1 MKIVD
6 PHSYADLGQ
15 GRIRHIDFQLE
26 VDFSKKCAQV
36 HAFYTLDQPVEGS
49 FFMDTS
55 DLNVSKVHSHGKP
68 IDWEIDK
75 VDSLLG
81 GRLHLQGLNGISTFS
96 IELTTSPEASAL
108 QWLEPYQTS
117 GKQHPFLY
125 SQCQSIHARSIF
137 PCQDTPSVRFT
148 YSADVRV
155 ASPLVA
161 VMGAAHAGSQSD
173 DRFNRFRFNMPQPIP
188 SYLFALAVGNLTI
201 RNLGERCGVFA
212 EPEVIDAA
220 AWEFAE
226 NETKL
231 MEAEKLFGPYV
242 WERYDI
248 LILPPSFPYGGM
260 ENPRLTFLSPIFLL
274 GDRSETII
282 ITHELAHAWTGN
294 LVTNAT
300 WEDFWLNEGW
310 TTFAHTR
317 ITEALEGRDYAQFR
331 TALARIRML
340 EDMEQFGMK
349 SPLTCL
355 WFPMQ
360 GLHPDEIFSSIP
372 YYKGSAFLTQLE
384 ESVGREAFDAFI
396 KKYIDSFQFQS
407 ISTAG
412 FIKFLMEQLPQAA
425 NKVDLQKWLYR
436 PGFPEDAPSL
446 KSSIYDDLA
455 AKADAFAQ
463 GQRLQSQDIKGWKP
477 DQVTLFLR
485 LLPDRIPVD
494 DCRYLEQLFEFHNK
508 TAAATLSA
516 FYSLAV
522 RSGYQNVLPG
532 IEHFIANIGR
542 HFLLSPIFRAMT
554 QSDWARD
561 KARPIFERYRAR
573 HHPITVNYLDNL
585 LSESRL

>member
-6 PHSYADLGQ
+6 PHSYADLSQ
-15 GRIRHIDFQLE
+15 GRIKHIDFQLE
-26 VDFSKKCAQV
+26 VDFTTRCVQV
-36 HAFYTLDQPVEGS
+36 EALYSLDQPVEGS
-49 FFMDTS
+49 FFLDTY
-55 DLNVSKVHSHGKP
+55 DLNVTKIHSDGEI

-75 VDSLLG
+75 TDPLLG
-81 GRLHLQGLNGISTFS
+81 GRLHIQGLSGISSFS

-108 QWLEPYQTS
+108 QWLEPHQTS
-117 GKQHPFLY
+117 GGRHPFLY
-125 SQCQSIHARSIF
+125 SQCQAIHARSIF

-148 YSADVRV
+148 YTADVQV

-161 VMGAAHAGSQSD
+161 VMAAAHDGSRSD
-173 DRFNRFRFNMPQPIP
+173 DEGNHFHFNMPQPIP
-188 SYLFALAVGNLTI
+188 SYLFAIAAGDLTF
-201 RNLGERCGVFA
+201 RDLGDRCGVFA

-226 NETKL
+226 NEAKL
-231 MEAEKLFGPYV
+231 EEAEKLFGPYV

-260 ENPRLTFLSPIFLL
+260 ENPRLTFLSPIFIL

-282 ITHELAHAWTGN
+282 VTHELAHAWTGN

-340 EDMEQFGMK
+340 EDMERFGMK

-372 YYKGSAFLTQLE
+372 YHKGNAFLTHLE
-384 ESVGREAFDAFI
+384 ETVGRDAFDVFI
-396 KKYIDSFQFQS
+396 KKYIDTFRFRS

-412 FIKFLMEQLPQAA
+412 FINFLKEQLPEAA
-425 NKVDLQKWLYR
+425 QKVDLQKWLYR
-436 PGFPEDAPSL
+436 PGFPEDAPIL
-446 KSSIYDDLA
+446 KSSIYDDVA
-455 AKADAFAQ
+455 EKADSFAQ
-463 GQRLQSQDIKGWKP
+463 GQRLQPQEIKGWKP
-477 DQVTLFLR
+477 DQVQLFLR
-485 LLPDRIPVD
+485 LLPERIPVE

-508 TAAATLSA
+508 TAAATLSS
-516 FYSLAV
+516 FYTLAV
-522 RSGYQNVLPG
+522 RSGYQSVLPG
-532 IEHFIANIGR
+532 IEHFVANIGR
-542 HFLLSPIFRAMT
+542 HFLLAPIFRAMT
-554 QSDWARD
+554 QSEWARD

-573 HHPITVNYLDNL
+573 HHPITVSYLDKL